1 MSPVFLNSVSLIK
14 QWPNFNAQNT
24 PTTRDTSRIQPD
36 SFDTDQTTPEIRLIP
51 AYIQNSKTR
60 KQSCMPVQQHDIL
73 GVGSQASRD

>member
-51 AYIQNSKTR
+51 A
-60 KQSCMPVQQHDIL
+60 
-73 GVGSQASRD
+73 